1 MYFRFATAI
10 ALLTAI
16 SLVGIAMD
24 KQVLAL
30 KRAISLQ
37 HYQLDILREQEAR
50 LRLDVQRLEALVRLQ
65 QLSRSTQPA
74 AGRVRR

>member
-50 LRLDVQRLEALVRLQ
+50 LRLDVQRLEAPLRLQ